1 MQNQTVTCEIN
12 YFLNDTIPDGTL
24 ESFRCCALNVR
35 LTMLPYFVFFPSPI
49 GNVPA
54 LLEPPPLPTPPNP
67 IKAWR
72 ESMTYSTEK
81 RGKSMQLIRIHGLAL
96 VD

>member
-1 MQNQTVTCEIN
+1 MKSTT
-12 YFLNDTIPDGTL
+12 FLMIPIPDG
-24 ESFRCCALNVR
+24 SFRCCALNCS

-54 LLEPPPLPTPPNP
+54 LLEPPPLPTPLNP